1 RVRVERRF
9 HSPHAG
15 PVSPHAK
22 APGVASLTRAT
33 AARISVFRRCS
44 RDLRLIYAT
53 PPAEPPTR
61 TGVVVRG
68 AFRRASMTS
77 ASAAIDP
84 TNIKYDSA
92 LSLLR
97 ARLPECGESLHRF
110 LMVLVFSTGEK
121 TTASDAF
128 AAWRVW
134 LHQQRGVPAGELHPD

>member
-1 RVRVERRF
+1 
-9 HSPHAG
+9 
-15 PVSPHAK
+15 
-22 APGVASLTRAT
+22 
-33 AARISVFRRCS
+33 
-44 RDLRLIYAT
+44 
-53 PPAEPPTR
+53 
-61 TGVVVRG
+61 
-68 AFRRASMTS
+68 MTS

-121 TTASDAF
+121 TTAGDAF

-134 LHQQRGVPAGELHPD
+134 LHQQRGIPQGELHPDAFNEQCALAIRLVAHQVARW